1 MYTLPHVYV
10 FLPLHI
16 NNPIG
21 IGFINSNYLPIS
33 SPPMAKPV
41 RRGRERPAQLDPPGH
56 QCPDPEDNS
65 SPTRAH
71 LDGSPAGRG
80 SRVQSTYGVPRW
92 VTGLLIFL
100 GSRACH
106 PERKAVPKWE
116 REKALGTIQGPGVL
130 HAGGHSLPPGPQR
143 PQEEKECL
151 GASSSQG
158 RLPRRQVGVSP
169 HLSSS
174 PSLSLSACVSPSLSL
189 SLLPCLQAPGV
200 ASGRGRPAPGEVPK
214 PRATREGPPQS
225 RASCQVG
232 WRSHRH
238 SPQPGG
244 QCARKLRPASSAQ
257 PLLVP

>member
-80 SRVQSTYGVPRW
+80 LTRTEHLRCAEMGHGAPHLPR
-92 VTGLLIFL
+92 VTGLSS
-100 GSRACH
+100 GTKSSPKMGEREGAGHHSRARG
-106 PERKAVPKWE
+106 PARRGALPSTWPSEATGRKRVPGGLQQSG
-116 REKALGTIQGPGVL
+116 KA
-130 HAGGHSLPPGPQR
+130 A
-143 PQEEKECL
+143 QETSGCL
-151 GASSSQG
+151 
-158 RLPRRQVGVSP
+158 
-169 HLSSS
+169 S
-174 PSLSLSACVSPSLSL
+174 PSLQLSISVSLCMCLSISVSVSTAMSPGPWGGLRERPPS
-189 SLLPCLQAPGV
+189 
-200 ASGRGRPAPGEVPK
+200 
-214 PRATREGPPQS
+214 TR
-225 RASCQVG
+225 
-232 WRSHRH
+232 
-238 SPQPGG
+238 
-244 QCARKLRPASSAQ
+244 
-257 PLLVP
+257 